1 MSVLIP
7 SATVVLLR
15 ENNNQLEVL
24 LLKRNSK
31 IAYGGMWV
39 FPGGKIDAEDYASK
53 GEPKPTEPLDTDM
66 LVAARCAAKRETQE
80 EAGIDIMQDQLLY
93 LSHWTTPE
101 IRPKRF
107 STWFF
112 VAPTTSDEVEIDG
125 GEIHEHCWRNPADA
139 INAHLEGEIEL
150 APPTYLT
157 LRSLSTFSH
166 VKSVVTH
173 FGDLPPEVFVP
184 RVELL
189 DDGLCYFYHGDAG
202 YEDADHRVEGARHR
216 LYARKGRQWTYEVSE

>member
-15 ENNNQLEVL
+15 EKDNQLEVL

-39 FPGGKIDAEDYASK
+39 FPGGKIDPEDYRGDST
-53 GEPKPTEPLDTDM
+53 PLPTEPFAPSM
-66 LVAARCAAKRETQE
+66 MEAARHAAERETQE
-80 EAGIDIMQDQLLY
+80 EAGIAIPPEQLLF

-112 VAPTTSDEVEIDG
+112 IAPTTSSDVQIDG

-139 INAHLEGEIEL
+139 MNAHKEGEIEL

-157 LRSLSTFSH
+157 LRSLAEFST
-166 VKSVVTH
+166 VEDAVVYAK
-173 FGDLPPEVFVP
+173 GQEPQVFVP

-189 DDGLCYFYHGDAG
+189 ENGLCYFYHGDAG
-202 YEDADHRVEGARHR
+202 YEQADHLIDGAKHR
-216 LYARKGRQWTYEVSE
+216 LYALKGRQWRYELS